1 MLNLKLLDYFDY
13 AGKIDN
19 DVSFMKAFP
28 ETNLPLRMAAKE
40 AKMLVTQKQWYYDDP
55 RIANGVEW
63 CLHNYMQEESKL
75 CGGVGGD
82 AKALPVPPND
92 CTYSVPCPC
101 LPSFLLFLFPS
112 ASLGLL
118 LPACLSAFSDTT

>member
-82 AKALPVPPND
+82 AKALLVPPND
-92 CTYSVPCPC
+92 CTYYVPILSHVHVF
-101 LPSFLLFLFPS
+101 LPSFLVSFR
-112 ASLGLL
+112 
-118 LPACLSAFSDTT
+118 LSRSITARLSVCIL